1 MELKK
6 KDTITSLELLEQINF
21 FRKQEGK
28 KEQRH
33 DTLLSVIRDEFE
45 EEISLQKILESSYK
59 NRGKDYPMF
68 VLKISEAKQ
77 VLVRESKYVRKAVI
91 HKLEELENK
100 FKVPTTFKEALQLA
114 IEQQEVIE
122 KQQEEITHKEDVI
135 IGLVEDIDLSTKRQ
149 RITQIIRHN
158 SKNYQD
164 RYRILY
170 MEFEKKYRC
179 DLDRRLLNYNS
190 KNKPKLNKMAY
201 IDKVMNMIPQLYE
214 LCCKIFENDVEKLK
228 KEWFDIID
236 EKSYWLTSFV

>member
-179 DLDRRLLNYNS
+179 DLDRRLINYNS

-214 LCCKIFENDVEKLK
+214 LTCKIFENDVEKLK
-228 KEWFDIID
+228 KEWFDVI
-236 EKSYWLTSFV
+236 ENKEVN